1 MVDMMIREISVAVPV
16 AAPPEAVWA
25 ALTDWS
31 RQGEWMLGTR
41 TGVVSGDGH
50 SVGSRLWG
58 FTGLGDVGFLDVLEI
73 TEWAPPARCRARHRG
88 RLMRGEAVFEVT
100 ASGSGALVRWTE
112 RLALPAGLLGPALA
126 WGMRRSLCRLAG
138 FHFGR

>member
-1 MVDMMIREISVAVPV
+1 MVDMTIREITVEVPV
-16 AAPPEAVWA
+16 GGPPAAVWA
-25 ALTDWS
+25 VLTDWS

-73 TEWAPPARCRARHRG
+73 TEWEPPSHCRARHLG
-88 RLMRGEAVFEVT
+88 RLMRGEADFRVI
-100 ASGSGALVRWTE
+100 ASGDGAVVRWTE
-112 RLALPAGLLGPALA
+112 RLAPPAGLLGPALA
-126 WGMRRSLCRLAG
+126 WGMRRSLRRLAA